1 MLSRR
6 QPIYLTTFNLP
17 LSSVFRK
24 FFKFF
29 FKTFLPSRFGSF
41 PAVRLCAFFRVLA
54 YITTFFSLLSTLF
67 RHFSQIIFSFFE
79 NRFFRCFLTFSVFAS
94 VKPSYRNMLCPLC
107 GSYATGSIR
116 RRIKRRFWKSA
127 TFVPEKESPAVFPAG
142 DIKSIGSRIFA
153 YSLLSR

>member
-24 FFKFF
+24 FLKFF
-29 FKTFLPSRFGSF
+29 FKTFLPSRSGSF

-67 RHFSQIIFSFFE
+67 RYFSQIIFSFFE

-94 VKPSYRNMLCPLC
+94 VKPSYRNILCPLC
-107 GSYATGSIR
+107 GSHSTGSVR
-116 RRIKRRFWKSA
+116 HRKETPFPEVA
-127 TFVPEKESPAVFPAG
+127 TFLPEKESPAVFPAG

-153 YSLLSR
+153 YSLLS